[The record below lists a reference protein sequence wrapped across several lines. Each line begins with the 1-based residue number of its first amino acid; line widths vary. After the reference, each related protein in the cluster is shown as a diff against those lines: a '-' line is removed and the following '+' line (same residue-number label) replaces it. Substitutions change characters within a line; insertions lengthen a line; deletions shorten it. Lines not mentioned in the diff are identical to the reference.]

1 MNKGINILLA
11 EDDMDDVELFR
22 ELFKSSNIEHSLGV
36 VMQGDAVIPHITQ
49 NGANLDVIVMDL
61 NLPKVH
67 GKDILIQLKS
77 MKDIKDIPVVI
88 LSTSNASMDID
99 FCLKHGAET
108 FISKPTD
115 SEGFDSMVKTIT
127 SIATSTPEYRLRT

>member
-1 MNKGINILLA
+1 MSRGINILLA

-22 ELFKSSNIEHSLGV
+22 ELFKCSNIEHSLGV

-49 NGANLDVIVMDL
+49 NGANPDIIVMDL

-67 GKDILIQLKS
+67 GKDILIKLKS
-77 MKDIKDIPVVI
+77 MDHLKDIPVVI
-88 LSTSNASMDID
+88 LSTSNAINDIE
-99 FCLKHGAET
+99 FCLQHGAEK

-115 SEGFDSMVKTIT
+115 SEGFDAMVKAIAG
-127 SIATSTPEYRLRT
+127 IATGHPDYHQRT